1 MTYHVDIKKIEN
13 YVRTKCYPAE
23 IKGDKG
29 KKCNF
34 RRACKKFS
42 IINGQLMYMEKRLV
56 IRSPEEKHK
65 IINDIHDTYHM
76 LTTSRDSKYILY
88 GLYMLRIAYLFCIL
102 YNDNGYT
109 MINDDDMSFPAGLA
123 C

>member
-1 MTYHVDIKKIEN
+1 MFEQSATRLKS
-13 YVRTKCYPAE
+13 
-23 IKGDKG
+23 KGIKG

-65 IINDIHDTYHM
+65 IIHDIHEGLGEDPKAKALASHRE
-76 LTTSRDSKYILY
+76 RDSTY
-88 GLYMLRIAYLFCIL
+88 
-102 YNDNGYT
+102 
-109 MINDDDMSFPAGLA
+109 
-123 C
+123 